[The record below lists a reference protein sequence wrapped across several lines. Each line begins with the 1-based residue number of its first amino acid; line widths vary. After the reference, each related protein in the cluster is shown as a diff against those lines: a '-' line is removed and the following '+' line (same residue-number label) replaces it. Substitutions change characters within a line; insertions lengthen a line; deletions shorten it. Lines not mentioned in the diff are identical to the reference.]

1 MRRRIAF
8 YGDSL
13 TAGLPGCS
21 YLALLRARFPEHALL
36 GRGRPNETVASLRHR
51 LATATGDGRLDLAF
65 LWIGVN
71 DLPGQRS
78 TIGMALARLAR
89 QPPAR
94 DLAELRRHYAALLE
108 LLRRRAPRTVA
119 VSPSIAGEDLDGP
132 ANRYGAEVGR
142 AVAELVAGCPGAEYL
157 DLRPRF
163 EAALAAPPAPV
174 AAPTDARPR
183 PARILLDALLLR
195 DAARADRAA
204 SARGLRLTIDGV
216 HLSGAGARLVAEAL
230 AGPIER
236 LG

>member
-1 MRRRIAF
+1 MGRRIAF

-21 YLALLRARFPEHALL
+21 YLTLLRARFPEHALL
-36 GRGRPNETVASLRHR
+36 GRGRPNETVASLRRR
-51 LATATGDGRLDLAF
+51 LASAPGDGRLDLAF

-71 DLPGQRS
+71 DLPGERS
-78 TIGMALARLAR
+78 TVSLAVARLAR
-89 QPPAR
+89 QPPSR

-108 LLRRRAPRTVA
+108 LLRRRAPRVVA
-119 VSPSIAGEDLDGP
+119 VSPSIAGEDLDRP

-142 AVAELVAGCPGAEYL
+142 AVADLVAGCPGAEYL

-163 EAALAAPPAPV
+163 EAALAGPPA
-174 AAPTDARPR
+174 AADVRPR
-183 PARILLDALLLR
+183 PWRVLLDALLLR
-195 DAARADRAA
+195 DAAQADRAA
-204 SARGLRLTIDGV
+204 SAGGLRLTIDGV

-236 LG
+236 LA